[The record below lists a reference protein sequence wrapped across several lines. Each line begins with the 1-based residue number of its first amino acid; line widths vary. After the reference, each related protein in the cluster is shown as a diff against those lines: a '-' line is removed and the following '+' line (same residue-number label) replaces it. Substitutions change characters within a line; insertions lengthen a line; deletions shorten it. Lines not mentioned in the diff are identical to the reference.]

1 MSWQGQ
7 ISTIVRY
14 LISDVDPSNYKY
26 SPRRME
32 TTILVAAQMLT
43 TETDLNEE
51 YTINVETCTLDPDPT
66 DALTKDDDFISLVS
80 LKAACVMLGGEIRAE
95 AGNAIAVK
103 DGPSSIDLRGV
114 TGTLNILYKDMC
126 AKYDQLLLDYKAG
139 NSLAGHAILGPYS
152 PGSDFVR
159 RSYSDSNHR
168 GGYFQY

>member
-1 MSWQGQ
+1 M
-7 ISTIVRY
+7 VRY

-51 YTINVETCTLDPDPT
+51 YSINVETCLLDPDPT
-66 DALTKDDDFISLVS
+66 DAETKDDDFISLVS
-80 LKAACVMLGGEIRAE
+80 LKTACVLLGGEIRSE
-95 AGNAIAVK
+95 SGNAIAVK

-114 TGTLNILYKDMC
+114 TGTLNTLYKDMC

-159 RSYSDSNHR
+159 RSYSDSTHR

>member
-7 ISTIVRY
+7 ISTMVRY

-114 TGTLNILYKDMC
+114 TGTLNILYKDQMIR
-126 AKYDQLLLDYKAG
+126 Q
-139 NSLAGHAILGPYS
+139 
-152 PGSDFVR
+152 
-159 RSYSDSNHR
+159 
-168 GGYFQY
+168 YFLFFH

>member
-7 ISTIVRY
+7 ISTMVRY

-139 NSLAGHAILGPYS
+139 NSLAGHAILGPYR